1 MMEDL
6 EEQMLLTRIA
16 KVDED
21 LSLLSSE
28 GDSTRKIEV
37 LKEYKSYLEDEL
49 KQLKHANNK
58 KA

>member
-6 EEQMLLTRIA
+6 EEQILLTRIA

-21 LSLLSSE
+21 IELLRSE
-28 GDSTRKIEV
+28 GENTRKIEV
-37 LKEYKSYLEDEL
+37 LNEYKRYLEDEL
-49 KQLKHANNK
+49 QFLKNENK